1 MIINMGMSGMN
12 SPEQTLKELLA
23 RLLSVA
29 PSPADSVLRLL
40 AYARLYAAVSRLQAA
55 GAAGRVC
62 PDRRAHDLRAA
73 SLVRVLRER
82 LSRSGLPLVDKARL
96 AAAYHDLRSEAFPF
110 RSSGSDEV
118 FPEAVSSLMDRY
130 SSAAEDGVLA
140 EATVCRCLACYFY
153 PDLWD
158 DDEWA
163 CLLSGA
169 VRRWA
174 SRLRPDGTWPG
185 LTDVEALERVEV
197 MNRYSYLFLDGRFDG
212 AVRRACGRYASL
224 SAFHAPPGEG
234 GGLRCLSLC
243 QDLLQPGIK
252 LFPGNIREGVVNG
265 AAVINFLV
273 GKGRIAMA
281 YHFHDGHAPGCVKN
295 QGIPG
300 HSGKVRME
308 RTRMK
313 FHGLFIRRISQIER
327 RPPFLGRFG
336 RHASHQ
342 NNQHCQQQCSHDLH
356 TNASSTA

>member
-1 MIINMGMSGMN
+1 MTINMGMSGMN

-73 SLVRVLRER
+73 SLVRVLQER

-174 SRLRPDGTWPG
+174 SRLRPDGTWTG

-197 MNRYSYLFLDGRFDG
+197 MNRYSYLFLDDRFDD
-212 AVRRACGRYASL
+212 AVRRACGHYAPL
-224 SAFHAPPGEG
+224 SAFHAPPDEG
-234 GGLRCLSLC
+234 GGLRYMSLC
-243 QDLLQPGIK
+243 QDLLLQ
-252 LFPGNIREGVVNG
+252 GNACPRDVAWADRL
-265 AAVINFLV
+265 AARFSGLS
-273 GKGRIAMA
+273 RLC
-281 YHFHDGHAPGCVKN
+281 AP
-295 QGIPG
+295 QGDDA
-300 HSGKVRME
+300 
-308 RTRMK
+308 
-313 FHGLFIRRISQIER
+313 FY
-327 RPPFLGRFG
+327 
-336 RHASHQ
+336 
-342 NNQHCQQQCSHDLH
+342 
-356 TNASSTA
+356 ASSCLAVHLCESLLRLSVADGPSVSGAPFVSKQETAGARW